1 MLTLCLDIGGTKVA
15 VGLADAD
22 GALVHTA
29 QVPTPARCAAEQV
42 WAAVAEAIAEALR
55 VADATVA
62 AVGIA
67 SAGPVDL
74 DSGTVSPINIGS
86 WRGFPLRD
94 RVAAMV
100 PDVPVRL
107 GGDGV
112 CMALGEH
119 WLGAGRGARFLLGMV
134 VSTGVGGGWCSA
146 ASRIRAAPATRDTWG
161 MSWSIRMA
169 CGVPAVAVAVSRR
182 SPLAHRWFDGLGPT
196 VGRRGPKRAPGNW
209 RPRQPPEMPW
219 RWRPFAGHPWPGRH
233 DRLGGRGVRPRPGCH
248 RGRGRQSR
256 APVIRPA
263 ARGIGR
269 LPRAG
274 LFGRPAR
281 CARRARRTGRSG
293 RCRPPCRARLAGCG
307 ERRPRPGRPLAQT
320 SWGPRCYGGF
330 SSSCRADFTPVSRNP
345 DGGFSWATSRQLV
358 ALARRG
364 SRARAH

>member
-55 VADATVA
+55 VADDTVA

-134 VSTGVGGGWCSA
+134 VSTGVGGGLVL
-146 ASRIRAAPATRDTWG
+146 G
-161 MSWSIRMA
+161 
-169 CGVPAVAVAVSRR
+169 GVPYPGRTGNAGHVGHVVVDQ
-182 SPLAHRWFDGLGPT
+182 DGL
-196 VGRRGPKRAPGNW
+196 RCSC
-209 RPRQPPEMPW
+209 
-219 RWRPFAGHPWPGRH
+219 
-233 DRLGGRGVRPRPGCH
+233 GGRGCVETIAAGPSMVRWALANGWSARPEAGARELAAAAAAGDAVALAAFR
-248 RGRGRQSR
+248 RGTRGLAAMIASVGAVCDLDRV
-256 APVIRPA
+256 VIGGGVA
-263 ARGIGR
+263 KAGR
-269 LPRAG
+269 LLFDPLRAALADYLGLDFLAG
-274 LFGRPAR
+274 LRVVPAELGGQ
-281 CARRARRTGRSG
+281 AGLVGA
-293 RCRPPCRARLAGCG
+293 ARLAGLG
-307 ERRPRPGRPLAQT
+307 
-320 SWGPRCYGGF
+320 
-330 SSSCRADFTPVSRNP
+330 
-345 DGGFSWATSRQLV
+345 
-358 ALARRG
+358 
-364 SRARAH
+364 